1 MVSCFIGRFIH
12 QEICCRKGQD
22 RRRALNTSKPLQEIY
37 EFRVEGALGEVWLEW
52 FEGLCIREE
61 WDAVSDCPVT
71 VLSGP
76 IPDQPALHGVIAK
89 IRDLNLNLILVRK
102 VSR

>member
-1 MVSCFIGRFIH
+1 MVSCFIGRLIH
-12 QEICCRKGQD
+12 QEICYRKGQD
-22 RRRALNTSKPLQEIY
+22 RRRALNTSKSLQTIY
-37 EFRVEGALGEVWLEW
+37 EFQVEGALGELWQEW

-61 WDAVSDCPVT
+61 WDVDSNCPIT
-71 VLSGP
+71 ILSGP
-76 IPDQPALHGVIAK
+76 ISDQSALHGVIAK

>member
-1 MVSCFIGRFIH
+1 MEKDPQECCGRD
-12 QEICCRKGQD
+12 QN
-22 RRRALNTSKPLQEIY
+22 RRRALNTFKSPQTIY
-37 EFRVEGALGEVWLEW
+37 EFRVEGALGELWREW

-61 WDAVSDCPVT
+61 WDRESNCLIT